1 MMNPANENWGALLRD
16 PSAYPHLRLG
26 EVEVHETHI
35 SWVCLAG
42 DFAYKIKKP
51 VHNAFLDYRNLADRQ
66 RYCRE
71 ELRLDSRFAPE
82 LYVDVVPITV
92 ENGRFRVEGRGEPVE
107 YAVKMRRF
115 PSGALLSEQLRAG
128 QVSLGDIVQL
138 AETIAQ
144 AHSDAQVAHPRITDA
159 LQQTLREAV
168 ENLCQLQPQVCHEA
182 AESLRQLQVWTR
194 DTFEEHERE
203 FAERITSGHIR
214 ECHGDLH
221 TGNIVR
227 WQGRLL
233 PFDGIEFNDDFRWI
247 DVLCDVAFLA
257 MDLIAQ
263 RRADLSHL
271 LINAY
276 LEQTADRS
284 SLTLLR
290 WYIVYRALV
299 RAKVAGLRAE
309 QLVVD
314 QADPSPALSQ
324 RDELIALARQLTLRA
339 EPTLFIMHGVSGS
352 GKTSISTQLVAR
364 HGAIRL
370 RSDVERKRMFEHEPT
385 FRPNANQSQAIYAV
399 DATEKTYARLIS
411 EAEVI
416 LAAGYAVVLDATFLL
431 RYQRHTAQELARRL
445 GIDYAIVNC
454 AADTETLRQRLA
466 ARAQQATDASDATLH
481 VLDCQ
486 LISREPLTEDESPY
500 VINLPLEL

>member
-1 MMNPANENWGALLRD
+1 MKPTGEDWGVLLRD
-16 PSAYPHLRLG
+16 PRVYPDTGLT
-26 EVEVHETHI
+26 EVEVRETHI
-35 SWVCLAG
+35 SWVFLAG
-42 DFAYKIKKP
+42 DYAYKVKKP
-51 VHNAFLDYRNLADRQ
+51 IHNAFLDYRLLEDRQ
-66 RYCRE
+66 RYCGE
-71 ELRLDSRFAPE
+71 EFRLDSRFAPE
-82 LYVDVVPITV
+82 LYLGVVPITV
-92 ENGRFRVEGRGEPVE
+92 ENGRLQVEGAGEPIE

-115 PSGALLSEQLRAG
+115 ASGALLCEQLRAD
-128 QVSLGDIVQL
+128 QVSSGDMVQL
-138 AETIAQ
+138 AETIAI
-144 AHSDAQVAHPRITDA
+144 AHSQAEGAQPRIADA
-159 LQQTLREAV
+159 LQHTLRDAV
-168 ENLCQLQPQVCHEA
+168 DNLCQLQPQVCQEA

-247 DVLCDVAFLA
+247 DVLSDVAFLA

-263 RRADLSHL
+263 RRDDLSHL

-276 LEQTADRS
+276 LEQTDDRS
-284 SLTLLR
+284 ALTLLR

-309 QLVVD
+309 QLVAD
-314 QADPSPALSQ
+314 QADPTPVLSQ
-324 RDELIALARQLTLRA
+324 RDELIALARQLTHCA
-339 EPTLFIMHGVSGS
+339 EPTLFIMHGLSGS
-352 GKTSISTQLVAR
+352 GKTTLSSQLVAR

-370 RSDVERKRMFEHEPT
+370 RSDVERKRIFEHEAT
-385 FRPNANQSQAIYAV
+385 FRPDPTQSQEIYGV

-416 LAAGYAVVLDATFLL
+416 LAAGYPVVLDATFLL
-431 RYQRHTAQELARRL
+431 RYQRRAAQELARRL
-445 GIDYAIVNC
+445 GTDYAIVDC
-454 AADTETLRQRLA
+454 ATDTETLRQRLA
-466 ARAQQATDASDATLH
+466 VRAQQAIDASDATLQ
-481 VLDCQ
+481 VLECQ
-486 LISREPLTEDESPY
+486 LVSREPLTEDETPF
-500 VINLPLEL
+500 VINLPLDQ